1 LNEAKGMGISMIK
14 DEVLALCELSNDLL
28 YHKIP
33 KAKLSY
39 YIEEALKLGKIAA
52 EYYQGQEI
60 RELYKENQIEVEYIK
75 ASTKTYGVSFRAQV
89 EMDKKHTKVMIYEG
103 SIGELSKNSGFEG
116 RKPLT
121 YEKALEIHL
130 CHEFFHYLEYT
141 KDEFVSDKLDTIETM
156 RLPFYT
162 KKVHINRCSEI
173 AAHAFTK
180 QFLKLEELPNLY
192 DYYYLI
198 NSGKMKK
205 SSFDEMLQS
214 YEQLLSKA

>member
-1 LNEAKGMGISMIK
+1 MIK

-28 YHKIP
+28 YQKIP
-33 KAKLSY
+33 KTKLTY
-39 YIEEALKLGKIAA
+39 YIKESLNLGKIAA
-52 EYYQGQEI
+52 ELYQGQDI
-60 RELYKENQIEVEYIK
+60 RKLYEENQIEVEYIK

-103 SIGELSKNSGFEG
+103 SIGELSKNSGFQG

-121 YEKALEIHL
+121 YEKALQIHL

-141 KDEFVSDKLDTIETM
+141 KEDFVSDKLDTIVTM
-156 RLPFYT
+156 KLPFYT

-173 AAHAFTK
+173 AAHAFAK
-180 QFLKLEELPNLY
+180 QLLGLEELPNIY

-205 SSFDEMLQS
+205 SSLEEMLQN
-214 YEQLLSKA
+214 YEQQLAEA